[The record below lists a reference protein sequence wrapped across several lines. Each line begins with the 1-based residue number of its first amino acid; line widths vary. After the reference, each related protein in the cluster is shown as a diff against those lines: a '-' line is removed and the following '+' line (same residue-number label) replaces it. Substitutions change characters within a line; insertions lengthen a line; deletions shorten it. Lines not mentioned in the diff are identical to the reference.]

1 MITIDSGFWLSVLN
15 ELTSPSLLTT
25 DPIPVSTSPGA
36 TSQESA
42 EWRAR
47 LQLGFAS
54 RKIPTDP
61 SQSNKVDAAAAPC
74 SYLKHRLHYGPL
86 RVQRP
91 LYPEGPQ
98 ICHAVIVH
106 PPGGVAGGD
115 SLQIDIDVGA
125 RSHAV
130 LATPGATKW
139 YKSNQRS
146 ASQNITLRVH
156 DGARLDWLPQNNI
169 VFDSALAKLTFTAE
183 IAVNASAI
191 GWETTQLGRQTAG
204 ERWREGRLQ
213 ASTTLKR
220 PTGELLWTERALLDA
235 SDPIR
240 EAHQGLGGWNA
251 FGTLWAI
258 AATGRDSAAD
268 ATAARLDPAVPPPAG
283 AMPGAG
289 TDALATTHNDAPSA
303 DAMSDL
309 MDALNTLLA
318 SDHHTGDQ
326 DMCAGVTCLP
336 NGVILI
342 RAVARR
348 METLQTRFIQCWEL
362 LRPAIHGVPPR
373 PLRLWTT

>member
-1 MITIDSGFWLSVLN
+1 MIDIHSGFWLSVLN
-15 ELTSPSLLTT
+15 ELTSPTLLTT
-25 DPIPVSTSPGA
+25 DTSSVSTSPGA
-36 TSQESA
+36 TNQESA

-54 RKIPTDP
+54 RKIDNRGSTGDNLDMTATTG
-61 SQSNKVDAAAAPC
+61 SF
-74 SYLKHRLHYGPL
+74 LKHRLHYGPL

-115 SLQIDIDVGA
+115 SLDIDINVGA
-125 RSHAV
+125 HSHAV

-139 YKSNQRS
+139 YKSNHRS
-146 ASQNITLRVH
+146 ASQTITLRVD

-169 VFDSALAKLTFTAE
+169 VFDSAVAKLTFTAE
-183 IAVNASAI
+183 IAPSASAI

-204 ERWREGRLQ
+204 ERWREGQLQ
-213 ASTTLKR
+213 ASTTLTR
-220 PTGELLWTERALLDA
+220 PNGELLWTERALLDA
-235 SDPIR
+235 SDPLR

-251 FGTLWAI
+251 FGTLWAV
-258 AATGRDSAAD
+258 AAMGRTTESNV
-268 ATAARLDPAVPPPAG
+268 TPALLSPEMLAPA
-283 AMPGAG
+283 
-289 TDALATTHNDAPSA
+289 SA
-303 DAMSDL
+303 DPVAAL
-309 MDALNTLLA
+309 MDALNALLA
-318 SDHHTGDQ
+318 FDHNAGEHGI
-326 DMCAGVTCLP
+326 CAGVTRLP

-342 RAVARR
+342 RGVTRR
-348 METLQTRFIQCWEL
+348 METLQTCFIQCWEL